1 MFYPFQVE
9 KNLKYYNFEEMEAHD
24 TGERIQRVVAGEK
37 LTVLRQTIRAGV
49 DMYNPHSHP
58 NEQMTIVLEGTAR
71 FACGGKEVVLGPG
84 GVVVFPPNR
93 EHSTRNA
100 GDGPLVLEEIF
111 TPGVEKLNEL
121 APEG

>member
-1 MFYPFQVE
+1 VKHYH
-9 KNLKYYNFEEMEAHD
+9 FEEMEAHD
-24 TGERIQRVVAGEK
+24 TGERMMRVVAGER

-84 GVVVFPPNR
+84 GVVVFPPNQ

-111 TPGVEKLNEL
+111 TPGVERLNEL
-121 APEG
+121 APGD